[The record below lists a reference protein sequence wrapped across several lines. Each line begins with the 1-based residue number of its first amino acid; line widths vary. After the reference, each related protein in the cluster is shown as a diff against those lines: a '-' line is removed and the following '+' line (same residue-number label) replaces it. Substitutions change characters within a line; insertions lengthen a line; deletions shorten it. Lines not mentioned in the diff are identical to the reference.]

1 MKNSLALLTLLAA
14 CGDNASSSGPDAN
27 PADGGPDAPPAAPRA
42 VVVSGD
48 FVTPG
53 FSGVMSA
60 LALDTMEM
68 SQRVAPNGAIG
79 ADPLLRKVGNE
90 LFVVNRAD
98 GNNVTI
104 LDASTFQLVEQLATG
119 AGTNPQD
126 VAVVG
131 AKLFVPA
138 MGTAGVV
145 VATRGSTATT
155 TIDLSDLDP
164 DGKPDCVSAYAV
176 GSDVY
181 VACGML
187 DQSFAPRGVGKVVVI
202 DGTTNARKGEPIA
215 LTFANPFGVFEEI
228 PASAGGGLVIPTV
241 SFVGSDGCVERVS
254 TGATPAN
261 AGCVVTNAALGGYA
275 GRIEMQRLGTTTMMW
290 MIVPNGMFG
299 PGERSRLEGYDLGTS
314 ELWPDPITPEEQ
326 LLVDVAVCPN
336 DLLVVADRTMT
347 ANGLRVYESAT
358 EKTSAPLAIGLK
370 PGSSR
375 GVVCY

>member
-1 MKNSLALLTLLAA
+1 MTKTLALLTLLAA
-14 CGDNASSSGPDAN
+14 CGDNSSMPGPDAGGS
-27 PADGGPDAPPAAPRA
+27 DGGPDAAPAAPRA
-42 VVVSGD
+42 VAVAGD

-60 LALDTMEM
+60 LDLDTMEM

-79 ADPLLRKVGNE
+79 NDPLLRKVGNE

-104 LDASTFQLVEQLATG
+104 LDATTFALVEQLATG
-119 AGTNPQD
+119 AGSNPQD

-131 AKLFVPA
+131 TKLFVPA

-155 TIDLSDLDP
+155 TIDLADLDP

-181 VACGML
+181 VACGTL
-187 DQSFAPRGVGKVVVI
+187 DQNFAPRGKGKVVVI
-202 DGTTNARKGEPIA
+202 DAATAMRKATLE
-215 LTFANPFGVFEEI
+215 LTYPNPFGVFEEI
-228 PASAGGGLVIPTV
+228 PQRAGGGLVIPTV
-241 SFVGSDGCVERVS
+241 SFANSDGCVERIA

-275 GRIEMQRLGTTTMMW
+275 GRIEMQAVGATTMMW

-299 PGERSRLEGYDLGTS
+299 AGERSRLEGYDLGES
-314 ELWPDPITPEEQ
+314 MLWPEPITPEAQ

-336 DLLVVADRTMT
+336 DLLVVADKTT
-347 ANGLRVYESAT
+347 AANGLRVYESAT

-370 PGSSR
+370 PASTR
-375 GVVCY
+375 GLVCY